1 MNSTI
6 GGETVNFRSRFSC
19 PGLWMPANKRLG
31 TVPSDEFCPRIITIP
46 RPKKHFKYLNTPSGD
61 WLGTNDGR
69 SLQVFGHVD
78 DAVVWDVTG
87 DGFRHVVSGLE
98 LTASSIELNDKCAL
112 YSGKKRVTMSE
123 QSNPVNEFTIE
134 HGPELLPSTYL
145 ETFKEQGWVSITCIL
160 PNEVVDGLQRV
171 GCVDGYEGRTPVRQ
185 TPLAQDP
192 AVAQVSAEPISLWL
206 SREYMKTH
214 DIRLGHSPG
223 VSALTRDDGVREV
236 QGWHTDFPYLWGT
249 GDRIPVPSGE
259 LVLGI
264 QRNVCVSDFTKEN
277 GATIFKL
284 GTHASNEAPPEEWG
298 ISNHTY
304 RKGFRETYGLP
315 YGGEESDLIEAPAG
329 TIILY
334 DARTWHRAGMNMTDH
349 RRGAIIQAIVPGYII
364 PFMDTSQTFKSFL
377 ASDAY
382 DQVSVRVRKE
392 IEKLMVHKIAGPA
405 GLFAITTDEELTQR
419 AREQREAATS
429 VY

>member
-1 MNSTI
+1 
-6 GGETVNFRSRFSC
+6 
-19 PGLWMPANKRLG
+19 MPAIKRLG
-31 TVPSDEFCPRIITIP
+31 TVPSDEFCPNIITIP
-46 RPKKHFKYLNTPSGD
+46 RPKKHFRYLNTPAGD
-61 WLGTNDGR
+61 WLGTNDGE
-69 SLQVFGHVD
+69 SLKVFGHVD
-78 DAVVWDVTG
+78 DAVIWDVTNF
-87 DGFRHVVSGLE
+87 GFKHCVSGLE
-98 LTASSIELNDKCAL
+98 LTANTTELNSKCTLSCA
-112 YSGKKRVTMSE
+112 GERVAVTE
-123 QSNPVNEFTIE
+123 GTVTVDEFTID
-134 HGPELLPSTYL
+134 HGPELLPSAYL
-145 ETFKEQGWVSITCIL
+145 ETLKEQGWVSITCIL
-160 PNEVVDGLQRV
+160 PDEVVDGLQRV
-171 GCVDGYEGRTPVRQ
+171 GCVDAYADRTPVRQ
-185 TPLAQDP
+185 APLAQDP
-192 AVAQVSAEPISLWL
+192 SVAQVSAEPLSLWL
-206 SREYMKTH
+206 TREYMKTN

-223 VSALTRDDGVREV
+223 ISALTRDDGVREV

-249 GDRIPVPSGE
+249 GDRIPVPSGD
-259 LVLGI
+259 LVLGM

-284 GTHASNEAPPEEWG
+284 GTHASSEAPPEEWG
-298 ISNHTY
+298 ISNQTY
-304 RKGFRETYGLP
+304 RKGFRANFGLP

-382 DQVSVRVRKE
+382 QQVSERVRKE

-419 AREQREAATS
+419 AREQRQAAAS